1 MFIDGSGNF
10 IKWEFIEKLEKLQD
24 TEGLHLGNKLRKA
37 HINFFRQK
45 MKVRLAVQLFSESVA
60 DALCYCVEELKLPE
74 FVGCQATV
82 HFIRIINNIFDILNC
97 RSMRPHA
104 FKKALCSKNIE
115 RTTIFINETINYLSS
130 IKLEDSVLLINSKRK
145 TGFVGLIF
153 SLKSALNLYN
163 ELVIQK
169 NVLLYL
175 PLYKIS
181 QDHLEL
187 FFSSIRS
194 KGGWNNNPTTQQF
207 TAAYKR
213 LLVRAETRADGI
225 GNCIPLDDIPILV
238 GSSKLTRSELN
249 VNDNR
254 YDSVQGQES
263 LTLQSIWSDHE
274 YIMNSNIISECSQQ
288 IVVYI
293 AGFVVFKL
301 QKTIKCEQCI
311 VALQGNKENFLNSLI
326 SKKNRG
332 GLSYP
337 SKDVIKICTIA
348 EHFLRIND
356 NSLNKTGF
364 INILKNKV
372 MFDCIQIDCFVT
384 LKEHALET
392 SNNHIY
398 FLVESVITK
407 YLNIRIH
414 FITKRRS
421 EIANPIRNELTRLIL
436 FQGQ

>member
-1 MFIDGSGNF
+1 M
-10 IKWEFIEKLEKLQD
+10 
-24 TEGLHLGNKLRKA
+24 
-37 HINFFRQK
+37 
-45 MKVRLAVQLFSESVA
+45 
-60 DALCYCVEELKLPE
+60 
-74 FVGCQATV
+74 
-82 HFIRIINNIFDILNC
+82 
-97 RSMRPHA
+97 
-104 FKKALCSKNIE
+104 
-115 RTTIFINETINYLSS
+115 
-130 IKLEDSVLLINSKRK
+130 
-145 TGFVGLIF
+145 
-153 SLKSALNLYN
+153 
-163 ELVIQK
+163 
-169 NVLLYL
+169 
-175 PLYKIS
+175 
-181 QDHLEL
+181 
-187 FFSSIRS
+187 
-194 KGGWNNNPTTQQF
+194 
-207 TAAYKR
+207 
-213 LLVRAETRADGI
+213 
-225 GNCIPLDDIPILV
+225 V

-249 VNDNR
+249 INDNR

-392 SNNHIY
+392 SNNYIY
-398 FLVESVITK
+398 FW
-407 YLNIRIH
+407 
-414 FITKRRS
+414 
-421 EIANPIRNELTRLIL
+421 
-436 FQGQ
+436 